1 MSHYNGYGSIQFS
14 VLLVIMCILS
24 APIVSAGDSID
35 DSPNANSL
43 ECPIFVS
50 LPISD
55 AITYDWSSW
64 LTDENVAAYNAN
76 ITDIS
81 ASTVNQVL
89 QQARYSEL
97 FMLLLAIEHV
107 NNKDGSIV
115 AELAEYDC
123 DVKIPRAYI
132 SGSASSSLKALL
144 TGNLPEDIV
153 AYPQSQENQEE
164 LYNSG
169 DLCGFIGPFHTNGA
183 DLLLDVLHSSN
194 AVHLLPLIAFD
205 KTKQSIPKNAA
216 FILSD
221 TRTLAMRILDFFI
234 WQRREYIAF
243 VYDESSPFCNEVWYQ
258 INQLNAER
266 NDSLNVD
273 IELTINGFGF
283 DGFVTEESNPFH
295 VKNVLSE
302 VRRTKYST
310 IGYINGV
317 STDIAATLR
326 AAKELN
332 MTSDE
337 YIWLMV
343 PYELMIEKHM
353 FDIFG
358 LRFCKNFYV
367 LEYVPFHDINSHI
380 RSSVLKLNIQENQ
393 QLHQLLEDISGNIDG
408 MELSYDLNN
417 NSLEINE
424 LSSFAALVYDAV
436 VSLALGLCIE
446 FKSDA
451 VGSHIS
457 GLFSE
462 SFTGVSGDVY
472 FNRKSHGRRF
482 EILECSVFSVWERDV
497 TGEMLEVARTSE
509 GLWETAEAGLSVRG
523 NLSLH
528 SYKQRLVTED
538 LNYMTKA
545 MQSIYIALIVIIWFA
560 SFVLLVLISKNST
573 LPQIKLAQPLYLK
586 SLCIAAIICISCTI
600 PALLSR
606 TEYAQNVDLDFC
618 ILLSALRAIGFRFGT
633 YVCFVKVC
641 LF

>member
-1 MSHYNGYGSIQFS
+1 MLSVGDIIDNRQFQ
-14 VLLVIMCILS
+14 
-24 APIVSAGDSID
+24 PT
-35 DSPNANSL
+35 PNANSL

-55 AITYDWSSW
+55 AITYDWSAW
-64 LTDENVAAYNAN
+64 LTDKNLAAYNAN

-81 ASTVNQVL
+81 VSTVDQVL

-123 DVKIPRAYI
+123 DIKIPRAYI

-144 TGNLPEDIV
+144 TGNLPEDI
-153 AYPQSQENQEE
+153 AIYPQHQENQEKF
-164 LYNSG
+164 YNIG
-169 DLCGFIGPFHTNGA
+169 DLCGFIGPFHSNGA

-205 KTKQSIPKNAA
+205 KTKQSVPKNAA

-243 VYDESSPFCNEVWYQ
+243 IYDESSPFCNEVWYQ
-258 INQLNAER
+258 INQLNAQR

-273 IELTINGFGF
+273 IELTISGFGF
-283 DGFVTEESNPFH
+283 DGYVTEESNLFH

-302 VRRTKYST
+302 ARKTKYST
-310 IGYINGV
+310 IGYLNGV
-317 STDIAATLR
+317 STDIAATLG
-326 AAKELN
+326 AAKELD
-332 MTSDE
+332 MTTDE

-353 FDIFG
+353 LDIFG
-358 LRFCKNFYV
+358 FRFCKNFYV
-367 LEYVPFHDINSHI
+367 LEYVPFHDINSHVK
-380 RSSVLKLNIQENQ
+380 SSVLKLNIQENQ
-393 QLHQLLEDISGNIDG
+393 HLHQLLEDIAGNIDG
-408 MELSYDLNN
+408 LELSYDRNK

-472 FNRKSHGRRF
+472 FNRISHGRRP
-482 EILECSVFSVWERDV
+482 EMLECSVFSVWERGV
-497 TGEMLEVARTSE
+497 EGKMLEVARTSE
-509 GLWETAEAGLSVRG
+509 GLWGTAEARLSVQG
-523 NLSLH
+523 TVSLQSH
-528 SYKQRLVTED
+528 KQRLVTED
-538 LNYMTKA
+538 LKYMTKA
-545 MQSIYIALIVIIWFA
+545 MQSIYIALIFIIWIIG
-560 SFVLLVLISKNST
+560 FVMLVLISKNSS

-586 SLCIAAIICISCTI
+586 SLCIAAILITSCMI
-600 PALLSR
+600 PLLLSR
-606 TEYAQNVDLDFC
+606 TEFAQNVDLDFC
-618 ILLSALRAIGFRFGT
+618 VVLSALRAFGFRFGT

-641 LF
+641 LC